1 MKPESIQ
8 KVKQTKGLVIKLD
21 LLPLGFD
28 AKSAATSAT
37 YNKNKQIV
45 MQKGTNR

>member
-37 YNKNKQIV
+37 YENKMIV
-45 MQKGTNR
+45 M